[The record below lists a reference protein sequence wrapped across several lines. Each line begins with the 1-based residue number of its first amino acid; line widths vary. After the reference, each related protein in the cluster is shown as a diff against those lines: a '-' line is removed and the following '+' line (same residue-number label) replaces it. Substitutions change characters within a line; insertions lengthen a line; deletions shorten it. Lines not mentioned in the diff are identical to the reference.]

1 MVSSIGFIGAG
12 SMGSRMARRVRAAGF
27 DLHICDPNPDV
38 QATFRSEG
46 VPIASHPSELRNTDA
61 VIVLVAN
68 DAQIDDVLF
77 GTSGLVNGSTAGQRP
92 LVAIMS
98 TTLPDKVRKLEERLA
113 KHGFRTVD
121 APVSGGPVG
130 AENGTLTIL
139 AAGQKS
145 DLDHL
150 DPVFRAMGRN
160 VFRCGAVGAG
170 QTVKLV
176 NNFIAITSIYA
187 VNEAYSLAEAAG
199 IDLDVLG
206 PILEVSTGRTF
217 LSEGIGKARRQYATW
232 AADRAAFEATTAI
245 TNKDM
250 TLVAKLAEASDLDLP
265 ALAAVLQLTSDRT
278 DALYTRWQRIG
289 QVNEN

>member
-1 MVSSIGFIGAG
+1 MIRSIGVIGAG

-27 DLHICDPNPDV
+27 DLTICDPNPDV

-46 VPIASHPSELRNTDA
+46 VPIATHPGALTDTDA
-61 VIVLVAN
+61 VIVLVAS

-77 GTSGLVNGSTAGQRP
+77 GDNGLVNGSTTGRRP

-98 TTLPDKVRKLEERLA
+98 TTLPETVRTVAERLA
-113 KHGFRTVD
+113 EHDFRTVD

-139 AAGQKS
+139 AAGRDA
-145 DLDHL
+145 DLDRI

-160 VFRCGAVGAG
+160 IFRCGALGAG

-176 NNFIAITSIYA
+176 NNFIAITNIYA

-217 LSEGIGKARRQYATW
+217 LSEDIGKARRQYATW
-232 AADRAAFEATTAI
+232 AADRAAFDATTAI

-250 TLVAKLAEASDLDLP
+250 TLVAKLAAASNLEFP
-265 ALAAVLQLTSDRT
+265 ALSEVLKLTADRSDEVFR
-278 DALYTRWQRIG
+278 RWQEIG
-289 QVNEN
+289 RGRQK